1 MPSQLAA
8 DEEAKTG
15 HSNSA
20 MYFAVQGLF
29 SAVAAGIATGPVL
42 NGLKESEKVVTMTLI
57 CAAAMLVSFALTFI
71 LPVSV
76 RKMGRETPEADK
88 KAD

>member
-1 MPSQLAA
+1 
-8 DEEAKTG
+8 
-15 HSNSA
+15 
-20 MYFAVQGLF
+20 
-29 SAVAAGIATGPVL
+29 
-42 NGLKESEKVVTMTLI
+42 
-57 CAAAMLVSFALTFI
+57 MLVSFALTFI